1 MDWEDLLHSL
11 RDLLAQRGSTES
23 EKHVLDLLKERTTD
37 NELYSRGQTLDDW
50 QLDQAKIVACD
61 ILRDHPDLLDIIRN
75 LELKSLCDRH
85 KAAHLPAHKTRNRE
99 QLLQSVNVLVSSGKL
114 VAAEELLEEELAE
127 NEDPELL
134 GKVRI
139 SHQT

>member
-37 NELYSRGQTLDDW
+37 NELYSHGQTLDDW

-75 LELKSLCDRH
+75 LELKRALLPKSTIETPFPPALSDGYTRGLLIGRPRAFSLFM
-85 KAAHLPAHKTRNRE
+85 A
-99 QLLQSVNVLVSSGKL
+99 
-114 VAAEELLEEELAE
+114 
-127 NEDPELL
+127 
-134 GKVRI
+134 
-139 SHQT
+139 QT